1 MSDAILNNIW
11 TSIPVPAILLDGQ
24 DLICEINP
32 AAEGFLNASNK
43 SIKGSP
49 VFDRIMVDA
58 PLEESFHRAK
68 TLRTPLFVNDVDVGT
83 GDRAPLQC
91 NLKFAPVVGNDDHM
105 ILMIAPRELAGRM
118 TQTQTVKSAAKSA
131 IGMAEMLAHEIKN
144 PLAGITGAAQL
155 LSMGLEPS
163 DLELTDLIVEETRR
177 IVKLLEQVEQFG
189 NLREP
194 VRCEVNIH
202 DILDRARRSALL
214 GFGAHMA
221 IVEDYDPSL
230 PAAYGDSD
238 QLLQVLLNL
247 IKNASEASP
256 HGGTI
261 RLRTFYEHSFRLRRS
276 DGSGQALPL
285 QIEIIDEGPGLP
297 EEIKNDVFDPFVSGR
312 ENGTGLGLALASK
325 IISDHNG
332 WISVN
337 SVPGRTVFRI
347 SLPLVPRDKIKKG

>member
-91 NLKFAPVVGNDDHM
+91 NLKFAPVVGTDNHM

-285 QIEIIDEGPGLP
+285 QIEIIDDGPGLP

-325 IISDHNG
+325 IVSDHNG